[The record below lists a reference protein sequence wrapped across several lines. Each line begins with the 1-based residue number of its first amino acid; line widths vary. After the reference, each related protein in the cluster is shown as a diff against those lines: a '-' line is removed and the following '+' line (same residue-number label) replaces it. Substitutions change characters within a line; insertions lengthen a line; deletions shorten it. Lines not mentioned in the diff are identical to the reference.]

1 MIRRPS
7 VHAGIIH
14 SDGET
19 FLSQTGLDLSA
30 NRFFILDLQAC
41 DEGVAD
47 HQNRVF
53 SLYSIGPPH
62 LTDTKPLIVRNEPDG
77 SFARVDLRIC
87 ILPMAVS
94 KQIIRSPYVASKEDQ
109 LLWRHDGHGE
119 LDRKQ
124 CHNR

>member
-7 VHAGIIH
+7 GHAGVIH
-14 SDGET
+14 SNGEI
-19 FLSQTGLDLSA
+19 FLSQTGLDPSA
-30 NRFFILDLQAC
+30 NRLFILDLQAF
-41 DEGVAD
+41 DKGVAD

-53 SLYSIGPPH
+53 SPYSIGPPH
-62 LTDTKPLIVRNEPDG
+62 VTDTKPLIVRNEPDG

-94 KQIIRSPYVASKEDQ
+94 EQSIRSPYVASKEDQ
-109 LLWRHDGHGE
+109 LLRRHDGHGD
-119 LDRKQ
+119 LQRKQ